1 MAGLSRRLSKM
12 PALPRDYLQ
21 IPPLEKAITSKKA
34 FLTPTP
40 FCSGSN
46 NPSGMRGT
54 LMPSPF
60 PEQLPPSGTAGA
72 CWLHEVETP
81 SQEKKK
87 TTKKLHSNLQIV
99 LFVLLGAA
107 SFRIKLWQCHF
118 MESNLQ
124 LLPGFASSV
133 VSFLHQTLQLDG
145 GVPLPG
151 SCFGAD
157 GHKSETKAARKAGA
171 QGSML
176 LFSGVTVGNLI
187 TVEAGREPRGTVKRD
202 SLHLAY

>member
-21 IPPLEKAITSKKA
+21 ISPLEKAITSKKA

-87 TTKKLHSNLQIV
+87 DNQK
-99 LFVLLGAA
+99 A
-107 SFRIKLWQCHF
+107 
-118 MESNLQ
+118 
-124 LLPGFASSV
+124 
-133 VSFLHQTLQLDG
+133 TLQFANCP
-145 GVPLPG
+145 VCAPG
-151 SCFGAD
+151 SCQLQDKALAVPFYGVKFAAAAWFCIICGELPAPD
-157 GHKSETKAARKAGA
+157 TAARWGCPTARLMFWG
-171 QGSML
+171 
-176 LFSGVTVGNLI
+176 
-187 TVEAGREPRGTVKRD
+187 
-202 SLHLAY
+202 